1 MEIDFYKEFIDIKH
15 DTILSMAGSSLLNS
29 DEHYLKYK
37 QRYIKLAKE
46 NHDTF
51 QSLFSQYKECI
62 DKEYS
67 TNDNNTKFYYTFT
80 NTDKRDMLLQ
90 QLKNIVFTQRN
101 LLSTFDHHVNSLINE
116 NLQTDKK
123 SKSFNIFKSKKR

>member
-1 MEIDFYKEFIDIKH
+1 MKIDFYKEFIDIKH
-15 DTILSMAGSSLLNS
+15 DTILSMAGSALLNS

-37 QRYIKLAKE
+37 QRYIKLAKD
-46 NHDTF
+46 NYDTF
-51 QSLFSQYKECI
+51 QSLLSQYKECI

-116 NLQTDKK
+116 NLYADKK